1 MLSGCH
7 GFNIDIAFKIQEN
20 RKKKKKKNR
29 NTEKKKK
36 LGNYNLNLFGT
47 IFGFSTAVLPALT

>member
-20 RKKKKKKNR
+20 RKKKKKIEIQK
-29 NTEKKKK
+29 KKKK
-36 LGNYNLNLFGT
+36 LGKYNLNLFGT

>member
-1 MLSGCH
+1 MLSGRH
-7 GFNIDIAFKIQEN
+7 GFNIDTE
-20 RKKKKKKNR
+20 KKKKNR
-29 NTEKKKK
+29 NTDKKKK

>member
-1 MLSGCH
+1 MLSGRH
-7 GFNIDIAFKIQEN
+7 GFNIDTK
-20 RKKKKKKNR
+20 KKKKKKNR
-29 NTEKKKK
+29 NTDKKKK

>member
-1 MLSGCH
+1 MLSGRH
-7 GFNIDIAFKIQEN
+7 GFNIDTEK
-20 RKKKKKKNR
+20 KKKKKKNR
-29 NTEKKKK
+29 NTDKKKK

>member
-1 MLSGCH
+1 MLSGCQ
-7 GFNIDIAFKIQEN
+7 GFNIDIAFKIQ
-20 RKKKKKKNR
+20 KKKIKKIEIQK
-29 NTEKKKK
+29 KKKK

>member
-7 GFNIDIAFKIQEN
+7 AFNIDIAFKIQ
-20 RKKKKKKNR
+20 KKKKKKYKYR
-29 NTEKKKK
+29 KKKKK

>member
-1 MLSGCH
+1 MLSGRH
-7 GFNIDIAFKIQEN
+7 GFNIDTE
-20 RKKKKKKNR
+20 KKKKKNR
-29 NTEKKKK
+29 NTDKKKK

>member
-7 GFNIDIAFKIQEN
+7 GFNIDIAFKIQ
-20 RKKKKKKNR
+20 KKKKKKNR

>member
-7 GFNIDIAFKIQEN
+7 AFNIDSAFKLQ
-20 RKKKKKKNR
+20 KKKKKNR

>member
-1 MLSGCH
+1 MLSGCQ
-7 GFNIDIAFKIQEN
+7 GFNIDIAFKIQ
-20 RKKKKKKNR
+20 KKKNKKNR

-47 IFGFSTAVLPALT
+47 MFGFSTAVLPALT

>member
-20 RKKKKKKNR
+20 RKKKKKKSR
-29 NTEKKKK
+29 NTEKKK
-36 LGNYNLNLFGT
+36 N
-47 IFGFSTAVLPALT
+47 

>member
-20 RKKKKKKNR
+20 RKRKKNR

>member
-20 RKKKKKKNR
+20 RKKKKKIEIQK
-29 NTEKKKK
+29 KKKK

>member
-7 GFNIDIAFKIQEN
+7 AFNIDIAFKIQ
-20 RKKKKKKNR
+20 KKKKKIEIQK
-29 NTEKKKK
+29 KKKK